1 MLNSFTD
8 SNYKSNME
16 NNKSHWENVFATKS
30 PNEVSWT
37 QTYPTTSMKYIES
50 LQLSKSANIID
61 IGGGDSNLVDALLEN
76 GYENIWV
83 LDISEFALERAKKRL
98 GKKANKVHWI
108 VSDITEF
115 ETNIKF
121 DFWHDRAV
129 FHFLTEEENIDKYVA
144 LVNKNSADSGN
155 FLLGTFSE
163 NGPLKCSGLEIKQYS
178 ENIMKQTFKDS
189 FEAVNCFTED
199 HTTPFNTIQNFQ
211 FCGFKKK

>member
-1 MLNSFTD
+1 
-8 SNYKSNME
+8 ME
-16 NNKSHWENVFATKS
+16 NTKSHWENVFATKN

-37 QTYPTTSMKYIES
+37 QEYPKTAMNHIES
-50 LQLSKSANIID
+50 LELSKTANIID
-61 IGGGDSNLVDALLEN
+61 IGGGDSNLVDALLDN

-98 GKKANKVHWI
+98 GEKANKVHWI

-115 ETNIKF
+115 STDIKF

-129 FHFLTEEENIDKYVA
+129 FHFLTQQENIDKYVA
-144 LVNKNSADSGN
+144 LINNAIADNGN

-178 ENIMKQTFKDS
+178 ENAMRQTFNQS
-189 FEAVNCFTED
+189 FQAVNCFTEN

-211 FCGFKKK
+211 FCGFKRR

>member
-1 MLNSFTD
+1 
-8 SNYKSNME
+8 ME
-16 NNKSHWENVFATKS
+16 NNKSHWENVFATKN

-83 LDISEFALERAKKRL
+83 LDISEFALERAKNRL
-98 GKKANKVHWI
+98 GKNANKVHWI

-129 FHFLTEEENIDKYVA
+129 FHFLTEKANIDKYVA
-144 LVNKNSADSGN
+144 LVNKNIADNGN

-163 NGPLKCSGLEIKQYS
+163 NGPLKCSGLEIRQYS
-178 ENIMKQTFKDS
+178 EKIMKQIFNQC
-189 FEAVNCFTED
+189 FEAINCFKED
-199 HTTPFNTIQNFQ
+199 HTTPFNTTQNFQ

>member
-16 NNKSHWENVFATKS
+16 NNKSHWENVFATKN

-144 LVNKNSADSGN
+144 LVNKNSVDNGN
-155 FLLGTFSE
+155 FLLGT
-163 NGPLKCSGLEIKQYS
+163 I
-178 ENIMKQTFKDS
+178 
-189 FEAVNCFTED
+189 
-199 HTTPFNTIQNFQ
+199 
-211 FCGFKKK
+211 

>member
-1 MLNSFTD
+1 MN
-8 SNYKSNME
+8 
-16 NNKSHWENVFATKS
+16 H
-30 PNEVSWT
+30 
-37 QTYPTTSMKYIES
+37 IES
-50 LQLSKSANIID
+50 LQLSKTANIID
-61 IGGGDSNLVDALLEN
+61 IGGGDSNLVDALLDN

-98 GKKANKVHWI
+98 GEKADKVHWI

-115 ETNIKF
+115 STDIKF

-129 FHFLTEEENIDKYVA
+129 FHFLTEQENIDKYVA
-144 LVNKNSADSGN
+144 LINNAIADNGN

-178 ENIMKQTFKDS
+178 ENAMKQTFNQS
-189 FEAVNCFTED
+189 FQAINCFTEN

-211 FCGFKKK
+211 FCGFMKR